1 MVYAAGWLGPIGEL
15 FEEVVFA
22 AGGIALFGLV
32 LWLISTSG
40 ERRDRRMERRLRRI
54 EQRDASRRDD

>member
-1 MVYAAGWLGPIGEL
+1 MVHAAGWLAPIGVL
-15 FEEVVFA
+15 FEEIVFA

-40 ERRDRRMERRLRRI
+40 ERQQRRMDRKLRRI
-54 EQRDASRRDD
+54 DRKTTRRDD